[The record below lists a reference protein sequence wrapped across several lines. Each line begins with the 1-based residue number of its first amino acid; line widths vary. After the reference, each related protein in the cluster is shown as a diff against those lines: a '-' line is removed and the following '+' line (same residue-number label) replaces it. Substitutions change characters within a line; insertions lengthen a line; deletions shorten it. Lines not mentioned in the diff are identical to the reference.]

1 MHQVKNQP
9 LLKFAWDVQ
18 NLIQTIESNNPDPG
32 PMRSVW
38 DTICMAMKQV
48 NEPQVRLA
56 KIKMVT
62 TCDSQVSKFLSNFIS
77 PVQKNT
83 FYRRNLFEGEL
94 VFDFFRN
101 INYKLLKSFSG
112 SDSLVHHEIKIFC
125 FPLRRP
131 HFMVGLCFVT
141 IHFSFFFYLNIYNFI
156 SYFGFYNELN
166 RNT

>member
-83 FYRRNLFEGEL
+83 F
-94 VFDFFRN
+94 
-101 INYKLLKSFSG
+101 
-112 SDSLVHHEIKIFC
+112 
-125 FPLRRP
+125 
-131 HFMVGLCFVT
+131 
-141 IHFSFFFYLNIYNFI
+141 
-156 SYFGFYNELN
+156 
-166 RNT
+166 